1 MTVDLL
7 QDTKTYPRMTR
18 WFNPLL
24 LIKLLNNVVTSAMFG
39 QYADRRLMVAALDTV
54 TPEEHMARA
63 TAFARGLS
71 PATKGPVWIDFVADL
86 GDGFDSTYAVACL
99 LARNTL
105 ELGGESLPRGEM
117 LIMGGDEVYPLAN
130 TQTYRNQLRK
140 PYQWASPDHDKA
152 EDDGVPLFAIP
163 GNHDWYDGL
172 VQFLAYFTR
181 PTPTHFGSWRTQQ
194 KRSYF
199 ALQLTESWWLWG
211 MDIQLADN
219 MDQPQADYFN
229 LIARSDRLRPGSKII
244 LCTAEPGWL
253 YTDTNMR
260 SWEIVD
266 YALGIANKADKALTI
281 PLLLSGDTHHYSRYH
296 AADGTQFVTS
306 GGGGAFLHPTHQLEK
321 NVSVRWTGTKVPLTL
336 ADKDDGKDNS
346 KEPAAYPSMQTSR
359 RLLWRNLWFAITN
372 WDFSIFMGLVYFAV
386 GVLVGLRDEIDI
398 YILVTL
404 AFGAGIISY
413 TTRQEHVSLADIY
426 HKWRRRWIKPDE
438 FDELANESLWIQF
451 RKAMIVT
458 GTSVIHVA
466 AHVGTAIAA
475 ARVFRDYNA
484 VHVPPTDAWYSVW
497 KWLGA
502 LALEMGIVG
511 FVLGSTYFGLN
522 MLITCRW
529 LRMNRNDAFS
539 ALRIGHYNNF
549 LRLRIEGDDVQVH
562 AIGLDEVP
570 RRRDWMA
577 NPAYED
583 GDPQQPRWIPAK
595 PLQPHLI
602 ERFVVSGAAGPASRP
617 DA

>member
-7 QDTKTYPRMTR
+7 KDTKSYPRMTR

-54 TPEEHMARA
+54 APEEHMARA

-71 PATKGPVWIDFVADL
+71 PTTKGPVWIDFVADL

-99 LARNTL
+99 LARQTL
-105 ELGGESLPRGEM
+105 EFGGETLPRGEM

-130 TQTYRNQLRK
+130 AQTYRNQLRK
-140 PYQWASPDHDKA
+140 PYQWASPDHDKTD
-152 EDDGVPLFAIP
+152 DDGVPLFAIP

-199 ALQLTESWWLWG
+199 AIQLTESWWLWA

-219 MDQPQADYFN
+219 MDQPQADYFK
-229 LIARSDRLRPGSKII
+229 LIAQSDQLKPGSKII

-266 YALGIANKADKALTI
+266 YVLGIARKADKALTI

-296 AADGTQFVTS
+296 AEDGTQFVTS

-336 ADKDDGKDNS
+336 ADKPDG
-346 KEPAAYPSMQTSR
+346 KEPAVYPSMHTSR
-359 RLLWRNLWFAITN
+359 ELLWRNLWFALTN
-372 WDFSIFMGLVYFAV
+372 WDFSILMGLVYFAV
-386 GVLVGLRDEIDI
+386 GVLVGLRNEIDI
-398 YILVTL
+398 YVLVAL
-404 AFGAGIISY
+404 AFGAGIIGY
-413 TTRQEHVSLADIY
+413 TTRQEHVSLADIFN
-426 HKWRRRWIKPDE
+426 KWQRRHIRTE
-438 FDELANESLWIQF
+438 FDEIDRENVPIQF
-451 RKAMIVT
+451 KKALVVI
-458 GTSVIHVA
+458 GTSVLHAA
-466 AHVGTAIAA
+466 AHIVTALAA
-475 ARVFRDYNA
+475 AIFFREINGDPFPA
-484 VHVPPTDAWYSVW
+484 GHPWYSVW
-497 KWLGA
+497 TWLGL
-502 LALEMGIVG
+502 LALEMGAVG
-511 FVLGSTYFGLN
+511 SVLGSSYFGLN

-562 AIGLDEVP
+562 AIGLERVP
-570 RRRDWMA
+570 ARHEWRA
-577 NPAYED
+577 NPACQA
-583 GDPQQPRWIPAK
+583 GNPAQPQWIAAT

-602 ERFVVSGAAGPASRP
+602 EKFVVSGRSGPATRP
-617 DA
+617 EA